1 MKDEG
6 GGKIMR
12 EFVGLRAKAYY
23 CQYDGS
29 DNDVKKAK
37 GDSSRRT
44 SNNQAAVQPQPR
56 EGPAAAQKQFNS
68 SQAAARSTQQT
79 DDVTSLVDRQTIGR
93 TSFFRLELDET
104 EIAQIETENIKQ
116 ELQKTVACIQD
127 TLEKPEI
134 KEGFFEKCFNKFLE
148 YVKVKEEDLSEFYET
163 VIENKSLITHNNL
176 LEKFEREEASGTD
189 EEEIQINNMA
199 YNRGPSFKDII
210 QLVPNF
216 SGRDRDEAIK
226 FVKGCKHAEEL
237 LDDNQQKDFLKF
249 IRVKLS
255 GVAHECI
262 DTTEMENIKAL
273 TDFVESNFGSDK
285 LFFECYGDLAKL
297 KQENNETV
305 LSFYARLKDVER
317 EIEAVA
323 RRDSKYNQS
332 FKANLQTDLLAAFKR
347 GLRWE
352 IKARLTANT
361 LDEARNEAIKIER
374 EDGFDGDRNK
384 FKSYNKNMT
393 LCTICESK
401 EHSTID
407 CDTLKSLGKVK
418 VEKCSYCQSSEHQLS
433 NCIKFNIDT
442 RDKQPE
448 KCSHCG
454 STDHHLNN
462 CMKFAL
468 KDKDSCKKAKEPE
481 VITINHM
488 NQACCSHCKKQGQ
501 TMNNN
506 SDFIKTIYGW
516 KRPGPSFAGDRRTEV
531 WRPQQQQQQQ
541 QQQQWQQELDSEM
554 IYNIN
559 YKSPSPTI
567 TIIANELSDA
577 VELMLDTGAA
587 VSVIKYSEISKKAV
601 VDFDKKIL
609 LRGITD
615 NTIRS
620 IGETIICL
628 NNEIPVKFQVVKND
642 FPIQEGGILGTR
654 FFAYKRVNINY
665 DINCLQFNNYSI
677 PFNIKT
683 VYQERKG
690 MNHIS
695 KGTIDSQQNTDARKT
710 VNQRINNICG
720 VQACNNNIENLKFSD
735 NPKRS
740 EKETAT
746 QSISNKMSTAHKRV
760 ESKEALSQS
769 ATENELL
776 YEENNFCT
784 QYTVRN
790 VDRDIL
796 DKQRDNNEHFGTKGI
811 VHSEKALS
819 NEQIDD
825 YDENFDKMDAVCSD
839 NRV

>member
-1 MKDEG
+1 MNQNKTIDDKEADLEIVNSLLKDLTLVQ
-6 GGKIMR
+6 KKNKKR
-12 EFVGLRAKAYY
+12 ERYSAY
-23 CQYDGS
+23 
-29 DNDVKKAK
+29 
-37 GDSSRRT
+37 R
-44 SNNQAAVQPQPR
+44 
-56 EGPAAAQKQFNS
+56 KQINS
-68 SQAAARSTQQT
+68 SIKSLHEEIINKSKAIPNQQT
-79 DDVTSLVDRQTIGR
+79 PCTSKISNTN
-93 TSFFRLELDET
+93 TPLELDET

-407 CDTLKSLGKVK
+407 CDTLKSLGK
-418 VEKCSYCQSSEHQLS
+418 
-433 NCIKFNIDT
+433 
-442 RDKQPE
+442 
-448 KCSHCG
+448 
-454 STDHHLNN
+454 
-462 CMKFAL
+462 
-468 KDKDSCKKAKEPE
+468 
-481 VITINHM
+481 
-488 NQACCSHCKKQGQ
+488 
-501 TMNNN
+501 
-506 SDFIKTIYGW
+506 
-516 KRPGPSFAGDRRTEV
+516 
-531 WRPQQQQQQQ
+531 
-541 QQQQWQQELDSEM
+541 
-554 IYNIN
+554 
-559 YKSPSPTI
+559 
-567 TIIANELSDA
+567 
-577 VELMLDTGAA
+577 
-587 VSVIKYSEISKKAV
+587 
-601 VDFDKKIL
+601 
-609 LRGITD
+609 
-615 NTIRS
+615 
-620 IGETIICL
+620 
-628 NNEIPVKFQVVKND
+628 
-642 FPIQEGGILGTR
+642 
-654 FFAYKRVNINY
+654 
-665 DINCLQFNNYSI
+665 FNNYSI